1 MFISAMSWH
10 LINFLE
16 TKWCSCNVTT
26 QILNQYLKA
35 FCTQGH
41 RTQAVCTQYIML
53 IDTLI
58 ALNRMLFR
66 HIITLNLHN

>member
-1 MFISAMSWH
+1 MSWH
-10 LINFLE
+10 LIEFLDDP
-16 TKWCSCNVTT
+16 TT

-41 RTQAVCTQYIML
+41 GIQAVCAQYIML